1 MADKSELTV
10 IGIGYVGLPLAISL
24 AKFFYVNA
32 YDLNKNRIRSL
43 KKNYDITNEFSSN
56 EIKKAK
62 SINFTSNEKDLIN
75 TDIFFITVPTP
86 ITKNKK
92 PDLRNLIQATK
103 LVSKNLKKKSI
114 IVYESTVFPGCT
126 EEVCLPIIEKISK
139 LKLNKDFYLG
149 YSPERINP
157 GKSKYKLKNTT
168 KVIGASSKHTLQK
181 LNKIYKKICLKTHL
195 TDNIKIAEAAKIIEN
210 TQRDLNIALIN
221 ELSIIFKKMNIN
233 MNKILDAAST
243 KWNFIKF
250 KPGLVGGHCIGVDP
264 YYLTHKSKELK
275 YNPKVILSGRKIND
289 SMGVY
294 VAQKL
299 IQLLKKRK
307 KKPEKCRILILGAA
321 FKENCAD
328 IRNSRIFDT
337 VKYLEKKGSKVYV
350 YDPLIPLNFLKKKT
364 NNILER
370 FKTRGFYDAVIIS
383 VGHEIFLNMGI
394 QKIKKSIKQDGLIL
408 DLKSVF
414 PTKDTDWQ
422 L

>member
-103 LVSKNLKKKSI
+103 LVSRNLKKKSI